1 MELNE
6 TGLLKRQDSQLESEE
21 QSKDL
26 VKDAMSPHRASLSCT
41 TRQSG
46 VMFGTHSQRWNWP
59 QLNAHWLNL
68 TYQGTIK
75 SSCKLET
82 RWNLHCTA
90 AQGPHH
96 MDSNRRFLPA
106 NLRSSTTVCIVE
118 VKLFPQRILPDF
130 VKTDPK
136 HMCTMLLTSAK
147 QWSAS
152 HRISHRNACMHL
164 QTQHQSPGDLVSMQ
178 APGEQNEGAG
188 IMRSSSRY
196 LIAEVGQTNLCADSL
211 TCPTY
216 QTSHIAGLFHS
227 FENNPLLQRY
237 ISKLGKSSE
246 AQLGIKANQTTLHSM
261 WKADQNLSEV
271 RNQWGRE
278 NGWKWTIRQYVKKKP
293 WAKGYKRMQKALN
306 ALLAASP
313 ALWGTQWAEG
323 QDLHS
328 PVLLCSRTASSRQVE
343 LKSW

>member
-1 MELNE
+1 
-6 TGLLKRQDSQLESEE
+6 
-21 QSKDL
+21 
-26 VKDAMSPHRASLSCT
+26 
-41 TRQSG
+41 
-46 VMFGTHSQRWNWP
+46 
-59 QLNAHWLNL
+59 
-68 TYQGTIK
+68 
-75 SSCKLET
+75 
-82 RWNLHCTA
+82 
-90 AQGPHH
+90 
-96 MDSNRRFLPA
+96 
-106 NLRSSTTVCIVE
+106 
-118 VKLFPQRILPDF
+118 
-130 VKTDPK
+130 
-136 HMCTMLLTSAK
+136 
-147 QWSAS
+147 
-152 HRISHRNACMHL
+152 
-164 QTQHQSPGDLVSMQ
+164 
-178 APGEQNEGAG
+178 
-188 IMRSSSRY
+188 MRSSSRY
-196 LIAEVGQTNLCADSL
+196 PIAEVGQTNWCADSL

-278 NGWKWTIRQYVKKKP
+278 NGWKWTIRQYVKKNP